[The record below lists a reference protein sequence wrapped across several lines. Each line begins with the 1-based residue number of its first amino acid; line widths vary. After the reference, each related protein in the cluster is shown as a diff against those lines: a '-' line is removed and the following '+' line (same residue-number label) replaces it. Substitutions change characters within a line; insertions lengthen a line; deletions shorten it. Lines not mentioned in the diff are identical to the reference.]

1 MIKYRVHEV
10 AKDFKLNSKDIAEI
24 MTKYCTTPKNHMQV
38 LTDLELAIIFDYITQ
53 HNQIDS
59 IESVFADVY
68 HEPKAEPAPK
78 AETAAPKAEAGTPKD
93 AAAPKA
99 EQPAK
104 PKAEQ
109 PAAPTTR
116 VPEKKV
122 VDTRKGG
129 NVNLDKYDERLENF
143 TDQRQQDRGGKQK
156 FQNRNNKGRQQ
167 GSFGN
172 KRKQEEAEKMRRL
185 QLEIAKKTPLTV
197 KIPDEIGVG
206 ELASRMKKTGAEVV
220 KCLMKNGVMAS
231 LSEII
236 DFDTAAFVAEELGC
250 KVEKEVIVT
259 NEEKLIDVS

>member
-1 MIKYRVHEV
+1 MHEV

-24 MTKYCTTPKNHMQV
+24 MTKYSAAPKNHMQV

-78 AETAAPKAEAGTPKD
+78 AEAAPKAETAAPKAD
-93 AAAPKA
+93 APKA

-109 PAAPTTR
+109 PAAPATR

-129 NVNLDKYDERLENF
+129 NVNLDKI
-143 TDQRQQDRGGKQK
+143 
-156 FQNRNNKGRQQ
+156 GR
-167 GSFGN
+167 
-172 KRKQEEAEKMRRL
+172 AH
-185 QLEIAKKTPLTV
+185 V
-197 KIPDEIGVG
+197 
-206 ELASRMKKTGAEVV
+206 
-220 KCLMKNGVMAS
+220 
-231 LSEII
+231 
-236 DFDTAAFVAEELGC
+236 
-250 KVEKEVIVT
+250 
-259 NEEKLIDVS
+259 